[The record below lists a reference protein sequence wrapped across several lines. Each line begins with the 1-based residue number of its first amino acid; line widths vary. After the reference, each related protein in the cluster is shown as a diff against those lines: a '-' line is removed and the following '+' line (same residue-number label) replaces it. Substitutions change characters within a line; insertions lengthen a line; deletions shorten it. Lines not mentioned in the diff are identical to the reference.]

1 MDQKITE
8 MYGHKV
14 RVRAC
19 GLLWE
24 GDKLLMVNHKLLRDG
39 DFWAPPGGGVEP
51 GETLEEAV
59 KREFREETGLLVNV
73 AGFRFG
79 CEFIQTPLHAIEL
92 FFDVTR
98 ADGTLNAGHDPE
110 LQLIADV
117 AFLSSDQ
124 VQRLPREA
132 LHGIVTLRQPL
143 EALRQLSGFYRI

>member
-8 MYGHKV
+8 TYGHRV

-24 GDKLLMVNHKLLRDG
+24 GDKVLMANHKLLRAG
-39 DFWAPPGGGVEP
+39 DFWAPPGGGVEA

-59 KREFREETGLLVNV
+59 KREFREETGLLVQV

-79 CEFIQTPLHAIEL
+79 CEFIEAPLHAIEL

-98 ADGTLNAGHDPE
+98 VGGELKAGQDPE
-110 LQLIADV
+110 LPLLADV
-117 AFLSSDQ
+117 AFMSPDELRQ
-124 VQRLPREA
+124 LPREA
-132 LHGIVTLRQPL
+132 LHGIFTLHQHP
-143 EALRQLSGFYRI
+143 EALRHVSGFYRI